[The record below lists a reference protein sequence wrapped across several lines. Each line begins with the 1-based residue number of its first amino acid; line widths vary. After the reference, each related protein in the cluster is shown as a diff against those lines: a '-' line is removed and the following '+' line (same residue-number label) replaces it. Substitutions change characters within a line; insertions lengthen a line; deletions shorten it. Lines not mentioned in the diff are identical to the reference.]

1 MNWFKREILY
11 AGTDSGMQDI
21 IKNRIFYANCLIL
34 FLIPLL
40 TALSLVQIASGVMEA
55 ATETLVLLPVPI
67 VSFILNRL
75 GLHKYGRLFLLYG
88 VALYLSLSFYYF
100 NLQFIAQGIDPGLM
114 RLPTTKL
121 HLWPVIVGTA
131 VIFDFKRERTF
142 FNITLLGMFLNYLFF
157 DNIQALLGLPVSEL
171 PFKDPSLLK
180 YNISTT
186 ATSFIILFEL
196 YLLVSIT
203 QKFEKSIVEQK
214 EQLKVKSEE
223 SDHQRAELEKQQA
236 NLLNALNETE
246 KIISHVVDSGNYS
259 LRMDTADHTGE
270 WRKLGDSINS
280 LFESLLK
287 PFQELDRIVNH
298 LADGNLKER
307 YQIESK
313 GEVLQLSTNLNKAL
327 GKVSELITD
336 IVDQAEKIKSI
347 AHVSNENSE
356 QVTLQINEM
365 SQVISEISVGAGNQV
380 MQVNNTSGL
389 VENIMN
395 SSSQISKQA
404 ESVNSASSS
413 GVDKSKNGVD
423 TIEKV
428 GDSFQDVLMYFDKS
442 TTSINNLSK
451 YSSEISGI
459 LSLIQSIASQTNL
472 LALNAAIEAAQ
483 AGDAGKGFSVIS
495 DEIRKLAEQS
505 QQSVKEIEELVGN
518 VQKSAAETSTFI
530 ADMNG
535 VVKESEGSV
544 RNAQESFSEILS
556 SYNTTFDISNDIVK
570 STQKQAQDVKQIVSL
585 IEQIV
590 VISEET
596 AAGAEEAATSA
607 KHVSD
612 IMQSYHDLSYDI
624 SQIAEELTEKTGKF
638 SLKEKPHENPK
649 SNGVITNELNG
660 IQDIDSGT
668 LTQN

>member
-1 MNWFKREILY
+1 MNWFKKEILY
-11 AGTDSGMQDI
+11 AGTDSGMEDI
-21 IKNRIFYANCLIL
+21 IKNRIFYANSLIL

-40 TALSLVQIASGVMEA
+40 TTLSLVQIASGVLEA
-55 ATETLVLLPVPI
+55 ATETLILLPVPI
-67 VSFILNRL
+67 ISFILNRM
-75 GLHKYGRLFLLYG
+75 GFHKYGRLFLLYG

-100 NLQFIAQGIDPGLM
+100 NLQFIAQGIDPGMM
-114 RLPTTKL
+114 RLPTTKI

-142 FNITLLGMFLNYLFF
+142 FNISLIGIFLSYLFF
-157 DNIQALLGLPVSEL
+157 DDIQALLGLPVSEL
-171 PFKDPSLLK
+171 PFEDPSFLK

-196 YLLVSIT
+196 YLLVSVN

-223 SDHQRAELEKQQA
+223 SDIQREELEKQQS
-236 NLLNALNETE
+236 NLLNAVNETE

-259 LRMDTADHTGE
+259 LRMDTSDHTGE
-270 WRKLGDSINS
+270 WKKLGESINS

-298 LADGNLKER
+298 LAAGDLKER
-307 YQIESK
+307 YQIDSK
-313 GEVLQLSTNLNKAL
+313 GEVLQLSSNLNKAL
-327 GKVSELITD
+327 DTVSELITD
-336 IVDQAEKIKSI
+336 IVEQAEKIKSI
-347 AHVSNENSE
+347 AHVSNQNSE
-356 QVTLQINEM
+356 QVAVQITEM
-365 SQVISEISVGAGNQV
+365 SQVISEISSGAGNQV

-389 VENIMN
+389 VENIMT

-404 ESVNSASSS
+404 ESINGASSS
-413 GVDKSKNGVD
+413 GVEKSKNGVD

-442 TTSINNLSK
+442 TASINDLSK

-459 LSLIQSIASQTNL
+459 LSIIRSIASQTNL

-518 VQKSAAETSTFI
+518 VQRSAAETSKFI

-535 VVKESEGSV
+535 VVKDSEGSV
-544 RNAQESFSEILS
+544 RNAQTSFSEILK

-570 STQKQAQDVKQIVSL
+570 STQKQTQDVKQIVSL

-596 AAGAEEAATSA
+596 AAGSEQAATSA

-624 SQIAEELTEKTGKF
+624 SQIAEDLTDKTGRF
-638 SLKEKPHENPK
+638 SLKEKEMVTIR
-649 SNGVITNELNG
+649 STELSE
-660 IQDIDSGT
+660 DE
-668 LTQN
+668 LMV